1 MYRIFMQ
8 FGASGRNIAPVLYRS
23 EVVMAAITRFA
34 ARQDGRSPFGPAMI
48 SAECGSDNPF
58 FLSGK
63 TVDGDYG
70 AITHFT
76 TPTNTAANCFG
87 RSMCA

>member
-1 MYRIFMQ
+1 MQ
-8 FGASGRNIAPVLYRS
+8 FDASGRNIVPRLYRF
-23 EVVMAAITRFA
+23 EVVMAAITPFRGPKSLFA
-34 ARQDGRSPFGPAMI
+34 IRT
-48 SAECGSDNPF
+48 
-58 FLSGK
+58 

-70 AITHFT
+70 AFIHFT